1 MQRGSGVKV
10 KVGIAPLW
18 KSLWWG
24 GRGTDNHHFLWDNF
38 SALLH
43 FSKCGFSFTFIH
55 MWRHFL
61 CWMWFCHWFLLC
73 LKQTKE
79 CIWWAL
85 RLITSLSL
93 FLFVCLCCR
102 AVCFGLSVSLIQ
114 NFGSR
119 HTLSACF
126 AIFLNRSRFCEFV
139 PPSRLEG
146 EAKEARTGGYY
157 ARGHYF
163 CHRNHLRW
171 NHLSL
176 LAVIRILL
184 LKWIHNT

>member
-1 MQRGSGVKV
+1 MRIWGKSKGGNCPFMEKFMVSRGQGNWQSPFP
-10 KVGIAPLW
+10 VGEL
-18 KSLWWG
+18 
-24 GRGTDNHHFLWDNF
+24 FC
-38 SALLH
+38 ALAFQQMWVFFH
-43 FSKCGFSFTFIH
+43 IY